1 MDESVRDAGRGRLKD
16 AILIAGPTAS
26 GKSALALDIAERL
39 SGAIVNTDSMQ
50 GYSVLNV
57 LTARPSEAE
66 LRRAPHHL
74 YGHIHPSTP
83 YSTGA
88 WLRDVMRLI
97 DGGVLE
103 GRRPVFVGGTGLYF
117 RALLQGLSEMPDIPN
132 QVRDRWRYELME
144 QGPQRLHRIL
154 MREDPVTASGLKPS
168 DGQRIARALEVLES
182 SGRSIREWQAVEGR
196 PLVDQ
201 ESARLFVIEP
211 DRKELIMRIEERF
224 DRMLERGARDEV
236 AELMK
241 LGLDPALPA
250 VKAIGVRELSAA
262 AAGEISEQEA
272 ILRAKIA
279 TRQYAKRQS
288 TWFRNQF
295 GPEWQRIQ
303 TVSDGSERSDPDNP
317 QDLWLPDV

>member
-1 MDESVRDAGRGRLKD
+1 MEESVRDAGRLKD

-26 GKSALALDIAERL
+26 GKSALALDIAEHL

-50 GYSVLNV
+50 GYSILNV

-66 LRRAPHHL
+66 LKRVPHHL

-88 WLRDVMRLI
+88 WLLDVMRLI
-97 DGGVLE
+97 DSGVLE
-103 GRRPVFVGGTGLYF
+103 VRRPVFVGGTGLYF
-117 RALLQGLSEMPDIPN
+117 RALLQGLSEMPDIP
-132 QVRDRWRYELME
+132 QSVRDRWRYELLE
-144 QGPQRLHRIL
+144 QGAQRLHKLL
-154 MREDPVTASGLKPS
+154 MREDPVTAAGLKPS

-182 SGRSIREWQAVEGR
+182 SGKSLREWQATEGQ
-196 PLVDQ
+196 PLVDRK
-201 ESARLFVIEP
+201 SARLFVIEP
-211 DRKELIMRIEERF
+211 DRAELIRRIDARF
-224 DRMLERGARDEV
+224 DRMLERGAREEV
-236 AELMK
+236 RSLVQ

-250 VKAIGVRELSAA
+250 MKAIGVRELSAA
-262 AAGEISEQEA
+262 AAGEISEGEA

-303 TVSDGSERSDPDNP
+303 LVTGESEGNDQNISLHP
-317 QDLWLPDV
+317 WLPDG